1 MWCDLGSMSADVDL
15 HRAKRVSEWRPVSTV
30 LHEVVGLPSP
40 LTDIIAIYALDA
52 TFYVHIVNVPE
63 DYFDPTVQATH
74 EFPEL
79 YVGFVAC
86 GSELLGRG
94 FVSYFGT
101 IEELAVEDHYKTKEI
116 PETRAIHHKIKLEYY
131 YDSNSEVKIEEN
143 VRLFDLSMD
152 VCGVRRVYRKVRLP
166 YMRGYNRNR
175 ITCA

>member
-1 MWCDLGSMSADVDL
+1 MWCGLGSMSADVDL

-40 LTDIIAIYALDA
+40 LTDIIAIYALQD

-101 IEELAVEDHYKTKEI
+101 IKELTVEDLYKTKEI
-116 PETRAIHHKIKLEYY
+116 PTTREIHNRLKLEYY
-131 YDSNSEVKIEEN
+131 YHPYRKVKIEES
-143 VRLFDLSMD
+143 VRLFDLSL
-152 VCGVRRVYRKVRLP
+152 GNNGYRKVYRKVRL
-166 YMRGYNRNR
+166 RW
-175 ITCA
+175 